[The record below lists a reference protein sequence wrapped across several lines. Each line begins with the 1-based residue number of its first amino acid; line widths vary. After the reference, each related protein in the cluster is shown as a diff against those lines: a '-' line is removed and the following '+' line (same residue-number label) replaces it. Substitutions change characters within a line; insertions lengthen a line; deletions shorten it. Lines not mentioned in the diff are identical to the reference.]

1 MLENVE
7 LEKTKSTWLLCEG
20 REKGGGGGKRLVGL
34 FRHWAASS
42 GAPATKDRLSRA
54 RRGMITYL
62 LHVYSFDNTSIDGA
76 YSALQLVDL
85 TKVNTKE
92 EMPPARSNKFK
103 TSRVRPASSHRILKC
118 YLLLIF
124 LFFAN

>member
-20 REKGGGGGKRLVGL
+20 REKGGGKRLVGL

-62 LHVYSFDNTSIDGA
+62 LHVYSFDTSIDGA
-76 YSALQLVDL
+76 YSALQLCRSH
-85 TKVNTKE
+85 KVNTKE